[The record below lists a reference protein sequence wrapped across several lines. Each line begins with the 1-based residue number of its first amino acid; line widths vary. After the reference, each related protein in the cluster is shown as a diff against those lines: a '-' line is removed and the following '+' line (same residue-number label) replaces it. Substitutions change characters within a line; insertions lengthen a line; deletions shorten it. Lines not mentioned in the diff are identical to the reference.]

1 MMKTKRLLCPQRVRR
16 VPHQFS
22 WIDQRLV
29 RDGHISRCGGVQA
42 LGLYLLLVTVADSQ
56 GLSYYSDK
64 TAARLLGL
72 NEVDLRQARH
82 NLVHAGLIAYQAP
95 LYQVLSLEPTSSS
108 EPEAPRSGKTLPI
121 SAILR
126 QILESGGQPPA

>member
-1 MMKTKRLLCPQRVRR
+1 MKTKRLLCPQRVRR

-64 TAARLLGL
+64 TTARLLGL
-72 NEVDLRQARH
+72 SEVELRQARH
-82 NLVHAGLIAYQAP
+82 NLVKAGLIAYQAP
-95 LYQVLSLEPTSSS
+95 LYQVLSLEPTLSN
-108 EPEAPRSGKTLPI
+108 EQPEAARSGQTLPI

-126 QILESGGQPPA
+126 QILESGGQSQT